1 MRKQLAHLSD
11 EALVALMARGDETA
25 LGELYDR
32 VGRIAYGLA
41 VRILRDDRLAEDA
54 VQEGF
59 LSAWRTAASFRAERA
74 KASTWILTLVHRRAV
89 DLVRREER
97 RRAEP
102 PVVVPIETARRR
114 RLTPVLGVAAA
125 VAAVVAIALG
135 IWAAHLSSELDKTR
149 SALDGQRSAAALL
162 ADPAARKVSLS
173 SGDGKLVVDDSGRA
187 ALVLDG
193 LEAAPSGKTYETW
206 IIAGGNA
213 TPAGTFPGGNRV
225 DVVGVHG
232 VVKPG
237 DVVAVTVE
245 RDGGAS
251 KPTTTPIVSST
262 PV

>member
-1 MRKQLAHLSD
+1 MESGIHELTTGYALDALEPEERAAYENHLAGCASCQEELSSFL
-11 EALVALMARGDETA
+11 ETTAALAVAASGPPPA
-25 LGELYDR
+25 AELR
-32 VGRIAYGLA
+32 GRI
-41 VRILRDDRLAEDA
+41 IDA
-54 VQEGF
+54 
-59 LSAWRTAASFRAERA
+59 A
-74 KASTWILTLVHRRAV
+74 
-89 DLVRREER
+89 
-97 RRAEP
+97 RAEP

-206 IIAGGNA
+206 IIAGRNA